1 MGKAVKTKKELDE
14 NKRAWESTT
23 LKIGLVSSIVTVL
36 NLILDGISIFY
47 VNRLVF
53 AIIGIIVAVILV
65 IVFSS
70 KKLEKKID
78 KIKNKEYVRRIIEAT
93 SLSALFTFLIE
104 RTIIPFA
111 TENFQYKI
119 SAIYMIAIF
128 IALPVITFIVLF
140 KKKEWN
146 YNVD

>member
-1 MGKAVKTKKELDE
+1 MWNLLLHW
-14 NKRAWESTT
+14 N
-23 LKIGLVSSIVTVL
+23 LLFQVSVL

-53 AIIGIIVAVILV
+53 AIIGIIVAVILA

-119 SAIYMIAIF
+119 SAISMIAIF

>member
-78 KIKNKEYVRRIIEAT
+78 KIKNHFFISEHNLIDGKRRFDPDYEMA
-93 SLSALFTFLIE
+93 
-104 RTIIPFA
+104 
-111 TENFQYKI
+111 
-119 SAIYMIAIF
+119 
-128 IALPVITFIVLF
+128 
-140 KKKEWN
+140 
-146 YNVD
+146 

>member
-1 MGKAVKTKKELDE
+1 MGKAVKKKKELDE

-53 AIIGIIVAVILV
+53 AIIGIIVAVIIV

-111 TENFQYKI
+111 TENFQCKI

>member
-1 MGKAVKTKKELDE
+1 MGKAVKKKKELDE

-119 SAIYMIAIF
+119 SAISMIAIF

-140 KKKEWN
+140 K
-146 YNVD
+146 

>member
-78 KIKNKEYVRRIIEAT
+78 KIKRLFIRMCGIENRLKA
-93 SLSALFTFLIE
+93 A
-104 RTIIPFA
+104 
-111 TENFQYKI
+111 
-119 SAIYMIAIF
+119 
-128 IALPVITFIVLF
+128 
-140 KKKEWN
+140 
-146 YNVD
+146 

>member
-65 IVFSS
+65 IV
-70 KKLEKKID
+70 
-78 KIKNKEYVRRIIEAT
+78 
-93 SLSALFTFLIE
+93 LSVSYTHLRAHET
-104 RTIIPFA
+104 
-111 TENFQYKI
+111 
-119 SAIYMIAIF
+119 
-128 IALPVITFIVLF
+128 
-140 KKKEWN
+140 
-146 YNVD
+146 

>member
-47 VNRLVF
+47 V
-53 AIIGIIVAVILV
+53 
-65 IVFSS
+65 
-70 KKLEKKID
+70 
-78 KIKNKEYVRRIIEAT
+78 RRIIEAT

-111 TENFQYKI
+111 TENFQCKI

>member
-1 MGKAVKTKKELDE
+1 MGKAVKKKKELDE

-119 SAIYMIAIF
+119 SAISMIAIF

-140 KKKEWN
+140 KRKEWN

>member
-1 MGKAVKTKKELDE
+1 MGKAVKKKKELDE

-119 SAIYMIAIF
+119 SAISMIAIF